1 MIVMGTS
8 TFHLIGFGFVA
19 LLWLVVAVGVY
30 EIARTLRG
38 YLAPHASALYNAI
51 REDWIAVSGHPLSG
65 HPLSGHPHF
74 GNFGRQAKKHAAPSG
89 PDALAGATAGRVRH
103 PQGMTVTRGNRGL
116 VRPRLSAPGRLQAA

>member
-19 LLWLVVAVGVY
+19 LLWVVVAVGVY

-51 REDWIAVSGHPLSG
+51 REDWIVVSGQ
-65 HPLSGHPHF
+65 PHF
-74 GNFGRQAKKHAAPSG
+74 GNFGRQAKKHAA
-89 PDALAGATAGRVRH
+89 GRGRH
-103 PQGMTVTRGNRGL
+103 PQGMTVARGNRAL
-116 VRPRLSAPGRLQAA
+116 VGARLSVPGRLQAA